1 MGREFGSQNTLPNK
15 IAYLDTTV
23 PVPFEM
29 QINLS
34 QNQDKD
40 DNQDINSLNNDSII
54 TPLVLKP
61 SEGKILDVMLKTEKI
76 NSDNRSINTLNNTI
90 TSLASDP
97 SSLLS
102 LNEVELSVIGMT
114 ETGFVPGLTYSANPQ
129 RINMSDNGGDTN
141 QIQTNKTYYSRIKL
155 ILEKESIDKISLNE
169 YSVMIKSSASE
180 GIEQYQEHQQ
190 EVQHPLFVSLLFPIP
205 VLLDLPQSV
214 IPDQQQVVSD
224 KNLIPNN
231 DDEDNQSPRESFFG
245 IRDISLLLLI
255 RVISL
260 SGAIA
265 LVGYLIY
272 IRVRRSRKSDN
283 ER

>member
-1 MGREFGSQNTLPNK
+1 MPSL
-15 IAYLDTTV
+15 TV
-23 PVPFEM
+23 VLAVITYFYTG
-29 QINLS
+29 NLVQTS
-34 QNQDKD
+34 G
-40 DNQDINSLNNDSII
+40 ITII
-54 TPLVLKP
+54 FSVAA
-61 SEGKILDVMLKTEKI
+61 
-76 NSDNRSINTLNNTI
+76 TI
-90 TSLASDP
+90 IDYVHERIWTR
-97 SSLLS
+97 
-102 LNEVELSVIGMT
+102 I
-114 ETGFVPGLTYSANPQ
+114 TYSANPQ
-129 RINMSDNGGDTN
+129 RINMSDNGGNTN
-141 QIQTNKTYYSRIKL
+141 HIQTNKTYCSRIKL

-180 GIEQYQEHQQ
+180 GIEQNQERQQ

-205 VLLDLPQSV
+205 VLLDLPQSA